1 MDAIFGPIDQ
11 LFTGFERLAAN
22 PSANI
27 AALATA
33 IAIIVLAVLIV
44 VLLLL
49 ALALPSMGRKRKR
62 RRKKSQKPGEQRPQ
76 QTVITQ
82 AKRRPKPAADARATA
97 AAFAVF
103 LVGLIGTFAAAYQMT
118 STTTYC
124 TATCHSMDEAS
135 NTWEQSAHT
144 NVACVRCHEGPPWVS
159 APSAI
164 VLRLHDLSREFGYND
179 FRDLRVLNR
188 NCIDCHSRVLDVS
201 LEARNG
207 EPFTH
212 RQVLDASTR
221 CNDCH
226 GAQGHV
232 PNKTQ

>member
-11 LFTGFERLAAN
+11 LFTGFEKLAAN

-33 IAIIVLAVLIV
+33 IAIIVLAVLII
-44 VLLLL
+44 VLLLI
-49 ALALPSMGRKRKR
+49 ALALPSMGRRRRRKRKR
-62 RRKKSQKPGEQRPQ
+62 KPGSQPGSSIKPQTRPL
-76 QTVITQ
+76 
-82 AKRRPKPAADARATA
+82 KRREPPPADARATA

-103 LVGLIGTFAAAYQMT
+103 LVGLAGTFGAAYQMT
-118 STTTYC
+118 SSTTYC
-124 TATCHSMDEAS
+124 SATCHSMDEAS
-135 NTWEQSAHT
+135 NTWEQSAHA
-144 NVACVRCHEGPPWVS
+144 NVDCVRCHEGRPIVS

-179 FRDLRVLNR
+179 FRDLRVPGR
-188 NCIDCHSRVLDVS
+188 NCLDCHARVLDVS

-212 RQVLDASTR
+212 REILGPSTR

-226 GAQGHV
+226 DAQGHV
-232 PNKTQ
+232 PNRGD

>member
-1 MDAIFGPIDQ
+1 MDAILGPIDQ

-49 ALALPSMGRKRKR
+49 ALALPSMGRKKR
-62 RRKKSQKPGEQRPQ
+62 RRKKGTAPKATGARKQPA
-76 QTVITQ
+76 V
-82 AKRRPKPAADARATA
+82 AVKRRQPPPADARATA

-103 LVGLIGTFAAAYQMT
+103 LVGLTGTFAAAYQMT
-118 STTTYC
+118 STTAYC

-144 NVACVRCHEGPPWVS
+144 NVGCVRCHEGRPWIS

-179 FRDLRVLNR
+179 FRDLRVPNR
-188 NCIDCHSRVLDVS
+188 NCLDCHSRVLDVS

-212 RQVLDASTR
+212 RQILDEATR

-226 GAQGHV
+226 DEQGHV
-232 PNKTQ
+232 PTRAR